1 MSYQVMP
8 SVFSPNT
15 AQVYKHPIA
24 PPAVQSDI
32 NGRAESVRREPNAS
46 APSPLPPSSASFGGG
61 TYSFFA

>member
-8 SVFSPNT
+8 SVFSPST

-24 PPAVQSDI
+24 APAVQADI
-32 NGRAESVRREPNAS
+32 NTRAESVRREPNAN
-46 APSPLPPSSASFGGG
+46 APAPLPPSSNSFGAG

>member
-1 MSYQVMP
+1 MP

-24 PPAVQSDI
+24 APAVQSDI
-32 NGRAESVRREPNAS
+32 NGRAESLRREPAANAP
-46 APSPLPPSSASFGGG
+46 APLPPASKSFGAG

>member
-1 MSYQVMP
+1 MP

-24 PPAVQSDI
+24 APAVQADI
-32 NGRAESVRREPNAS
+32 NSRAESVRREPNAN
-46 APSPLPPSSASFGGG
+46 APAPLPPSSASFGSG